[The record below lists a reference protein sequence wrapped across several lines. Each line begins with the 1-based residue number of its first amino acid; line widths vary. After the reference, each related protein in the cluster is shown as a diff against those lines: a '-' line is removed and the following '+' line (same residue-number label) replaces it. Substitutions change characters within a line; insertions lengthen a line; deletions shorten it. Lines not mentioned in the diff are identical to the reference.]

1 MPSTFNYDPTI
12 FSSIGCKIFYYLAY
26 GMDALSPWCL
36 VYISFERFIVIKYY
50 AKRFV
55 YKEKKIQIIFLI
67 LLFVFNVLY
76 HIDIIFSFDIL
87 SIDNST
93 ICYFNNEKNQF
104 IASFMDL
111 ANLFLMPFLLML
123 LFSILL
129 IIAIFI
135 SRSTI
140 NLNNTARQMRKRR
153 KDIKVSISLLFMN
166 LLFAL
171 LNLPV
176 VIFSF
181 FLPFNSDS
189 YTFLLY
195 IYYISCAVN
204 FYILLLTNSLFRNQ
218 FFSLFYK
225 KKEKIQKNL
234 DIPLNQIQQTARPKE
249 AENTI

>member
-1 MPSTFNYDPTI
+1 
-12 FSSIGCKIFYYLAY
+12 
-26 GMDALSPWCL
+26 
-36 VYISFERFIVIKYY
+36 
-50 AKRFV
+50 
-55 YKEKKIQIIFLI
+55 
-67 LLFVFNVLY
+67 
-76 HIDIIFSFDIL
+76 
-87 SIDNST
+87 
-93 ICYFNNEKNQF
+93 
-104 IASFMDL
+104 MDL

-204 FYILLLTNSLFRNQ
+204 FYILLLTNSLFRKVI
-218 FFSLFYK
+218 FHYS
-225 KKEKIQKNL
+225 KKEM
-234 DIPLNQIQQTARPKE
+234 
-249 AENTI
+249 